1 MQDAMRSH
9 ARTGASVWSPAVC
22 GTGARSQGAR
32 EQLPTPHTWRAR
44 RAAGWHR
51 RVHPRRRQDH
61 VITSACIIGCI
72 NRARLTAEGL
82 PCPADANRYAPT
94 N

>member
-32 EQLPTPHTWRAR
+32 EQLPTPHMARSASR
-44 RAAGWHR
+44 RAAGWDR
-51 RVHPRRRQDH
+51 RSCPPPQAAGSCDH
-61 VITSACIIGCI
+61 LSVYY
-72 NRARLTAEGL
+72 RMYK
-82 PCPADANRYAPT
+82 PCAVDG
-94 N
+94 

>member
-32 EQLPTPHTWRAR
+32 EQLPTPHMARSASR
-44 RAAGWHR
+44 RAAGWDR
-51 RVHPRRRQDH
+51 RVHPRRRPGSCDH
-61 VITSACIIGCI
+61 LSVYY
-72 NRARLTAEGL
+72 RMYK
-82 PCPADANRYAPT
+82 PCAVDG
-94 N
+94 

>member
-51 RVHPRRRQDH
+51 RVHPRRRQDR

-72 NRARLTAEGL
+72 NRARLTAEG
-82 PCPADANRYAPT
+82 
-94 N
+94 